1 MTENN
6 GTRRGR
12 AAALDADGGEMELE
26 GHHQDVRFVRS
37 SEGSSSLSGGQIVI
51 VSARWL
57 LIVTGFI
64 VTLWSPKQ
72 ADLDTVRVVLLCLFA
87 LAIGNFFVHA
97 QILRKR
103 PLEPS
108 LLYLASAVD
117 LGIITLIV
125 WQTGG
130 LGSSSFVY
138 YYPAL
143 LALALVFPL
152 RMVGYFVVGLMA
164 VYSVVSLPAHYA
176 ESDLQVLTARL
187 ISLLAV
193 GVVGYIYQDIERRRR
208 ERLAEADGLGLPAS
222 ARPA

>member
-1 MTENN
+1 MA
-6 GTRRGR
+6 R
-12 AAALDADGGEMELE
+12 ADSPQWRDDTALDADVQEMNLE
-26 GHHQDVRFVRS
+26 GHREDMRAQRPSDERANPL
-37 SEGSSSLSGGQIVI
+37 GAGQIVI
-51 VSARWL
+51 VCARWL
-57 LIVTGFI
+57 LIVTGFV
-64 VTLWSPKQ
+64 VTLWSPRQ
-72 ADLDTVRVVLLCLFA
+72 ADLDTVRIVLLCLFV

-97 QILRKR
+97 QILRKH

-108 LLYLASAVD
+108 LLYLASAAD

-125 WQTGG
+125 SQTGG
-130 LGSSSFVY
+130 LGSGSFVY
-138 YYPAL
+138 YFPAL

-164 VYSVVSLPAHYA
+164 IYSIVVMPAHYTEA
-176 ESDLQVLTARL
+176 ELQILMARL

-208 ERLAEADGLGLPAS
+208 ERLAEAEGLGLG

>member
-1 MTENN
+1 MA
-6 GTRRGR
+6 R
-12 AAALDADGGEMELE
+12 ADSAQWREDSALDADVQKMKLE
-26 GHHQDVRFVRS
+26 GHREDVRAPARK
-37 SEGSSSLSGGQIVI
+37 EERSSLSAGQIVI
-51 VSARWL
+51 VCARWL

-64 VTLWSPKQ
+64 VTLWSPQ
-72 ADLDTVRVVLLCLFA
+72 QSDLDTVRVVLLCLFA

-97 QILRKR
+97 QILKKH

-125 WQTGG
+125 WKTGG

-176 ESDLQVLTARL
+176 EADLQILMARL

-208 ERLAEADGLGLPAS
+208 ERLAEAEGLGLA

>member
-1 MTENN
+1 M
-6 GTRRGR
+6 
-12 AAALDADGGEMELE
+12 
-26 GHHQDVRFVRS
+26 
-37 SEGSSSLSGGQIVI
+37 
-51 VSARWL
+51 
-57 LIVTGFI
+57 
-64 VTLWSPKQ
+64 
-72 ADLDTVRVVLLCLFA
+72 
-87 LAIGNFFVHA
+87 
-97 QILRKR
+97 
-103 PLEPS
+103 
-108 LLYLASAVD
+108 D